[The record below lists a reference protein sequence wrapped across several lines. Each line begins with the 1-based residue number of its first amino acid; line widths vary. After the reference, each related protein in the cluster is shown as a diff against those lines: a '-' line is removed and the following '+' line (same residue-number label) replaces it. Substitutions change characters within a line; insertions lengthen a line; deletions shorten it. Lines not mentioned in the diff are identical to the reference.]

1 MTPTISRQRPTSGGG
16 RARTPRFS
24 LGDRVQL
31 KCGGP
36 MMTVRDQENGL
47 VRCAWPGQT
56 PSRLLMV
63 PSHFLHVVD
72 EKQPQALRD

>member
-1 MTPTISRQRPTSGGG
+1 
-16 RARTPRFS
+16 
-24 LGDRVQL
+24 
-31 KCGGP
+31 
-36 MMTVRDQENGL
+36 MMTVRDQEDGL
-47 VRCAWPGQT
+47 VRCAWFSKS